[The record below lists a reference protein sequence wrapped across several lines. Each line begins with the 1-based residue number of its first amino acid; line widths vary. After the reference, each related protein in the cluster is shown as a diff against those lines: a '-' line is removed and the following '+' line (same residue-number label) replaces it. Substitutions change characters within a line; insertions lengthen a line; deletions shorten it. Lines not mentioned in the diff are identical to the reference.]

1 MSGTAHIVIHPDLRP
16 ALDAV
21 ATVISARDFDVGA
34 NSLVIF
40 RIESSLLPAG
50 YNGVMSPIVR
60 DGRVVSFK
68 RDEDV

>member
-1 MSGTAHIVIHPDLRP
+1 MGSAHIVIDPSLRP
-16 ALDAV
+16 AVEAV
-21 ATVISARDFDVGA
+21 ATILSEAELDVGT
-34 NSLVIF
+34 VH